1 MRYVLGVVA
10 LSLVAL
16 AIVRLVA
23 DRRRAPHLRRSRGT
37 VVAKR
42 FTGRSSSG
50 NERAF
55 AQYQVDVQFSTEGSE
70 QVTGTARGRFRAP
83 VARDPGA
90 AIDVWYVH
98 GQPGDFQLIAPGSLL
113 SAWPLVLILT
123 LITAVALAVIL
134 L

>member
-50 NERAF
+50 SERAF
-55 AQYQVDVQFSTEGSE
+55 AQYQVDVQFSTE
-70 QVTGTARGRFRAP
+70 VTGTARGRYRAP